1 MKQNNYYYMYIKK
14 SDKIINIKKS
24 TGINI
29 DEKLK
34 KRWTVETMISDVFKN
49 KHLIKN
55 INNKKI
61 NKYKAYLYLS

>member
-1 MKQNNYYYMYIKK
+1 MNQYNSYMFKNIKLKKMLLKIFMKQNNYYYMYIKK

-34 KRWTVETMISDVFKN
+34 KR
-49 KHLIKN
+49 
-55 INNKKI
+55 
-61 NKYKAYLYLS
+61 

>member
-1 MKQNNYYYMYIKK
+1 MYIKK

-34 KRWTVETMISDVFKN
+34 KR
-49 KHLIKN
+49 
-55 INNKKI
+55 
-61 NKYKAYLYLS
+61 

>member
-1 MKQNNYYYMYIKK
+1 MNQYNSYIFKNIKLKKKLLKIFMKQNNYYYMYIKK

-34 KRWTVETMISDVFKN
+34 KR
-49 KHLIKN
+49 
-55 INNKKI
+55 
-61 NKYKAYLYLS
+61 